1 MYNISLPYTESKI
14 PNPWKPHCYTNTW
27 WNSVQKSRLVHG
39 SYPFYS
45 HHLVTGCPL
54 NMNKWNIFLYIFC
67 WREKEFGNISLVR
80 FLCFHGRSQPVPCT
94 QAFAEGREHRTN
106 KMGFCECQMS
116 LREMK
121 MMGQLGFWPFPAAPL
136 SETRLQGSLLRVFG
150 AYRLEKDETYRGWL
164 RLRVGSH
171 WTRRVGRD
179 NFKNLP
185 QENLWPRMLEF
196 ESDFG
201 LL

>member
-1 MYNISLPYTESKI
+1 MELSPEEPSGTSFIPILFTPPCNWMLPKYEQVEYILVYFLLEREGIWKHISSEVFMFS
-14 PNPWKPHCYTNTW
+14 WK
-27 WNSVQKSRLVHG
+27 
-39 SYPFYS
+39 
-45 HHLVTGCPL
+45 VTAC
-54 NMNKWNIFLYIFC
+54 
-67 WREKEFGNISLVR
+67 S
-80 FLCFHGRSQPVPCT
+80 CT

-106 KMGFCECQMS
+106 KMGFCECQMG

-121 MMGQLGFWPFPAAPL
+121 MMGQLGFWPLPAAPL
-136 SETRLQGSLLRVFG
+136 SETRLQGSLLRVLG
-150 AYRLEKDETYRGWL
+150 AYRLEKDEIYTGWL